1 MIPELFKIG
10 PITINSFGVMAM
22 MAFLVPTLLLR
33 KEVERIGQHPD
44 LANSIAIAAMIGG
57 FLGARIYYIVERWD
71 SFLANPTDYI
81 FTGAG
86 LVWYGGL
93 LGGFAAATWFVH
105 RKKIS
110 VPLICDI
117 MAPLLALGQ
126 TFGRMGCLL
135 SGDGDYGPPTD
146 VPWAM
151 AFPDGIIPTTE
162 RVHPTPIY
170 DMIILLSIF
179 AFLWSIRK
187 RELPHG
193 FKFGLY
199 LVLIGGGRIFT
210 EFYRTTS
217 KVFLGLT
224 VAQLISVGLIAI
236 GGGMM
241 IYLNQK
247 SRSKKNT
254 ETQSKKAK
262 IETK

>member
-22 MAFLVPTLLLR
+22 LAFLVPTLLLR
-33 KEVERIGQHPD
+33 KEVVRKGLHPD
-44 LANSIAIAAMIGG
+44 VANSLAIAAMIGG
-57 FLGARIYYIVERWD
+57 FLGARIYYIIERWD
-71 SFLANPTDYI
+71 QFLADPWDYI

-93 LGGFAAATWFVH
+93 AGGFIAATWYVH

-110 VPLICDI
+110 VPMICDL

-151 AFPDGIIPTTE
+151 SFPKGIVPTTE
-162 RVHPTPIY
+162 QVHPTPIY
-170 DMIILLSIF
+170 DMLILISIF
-179 AFLWSIRK
+179 AFLWNIRK
-187 RELPHG
+187 KPLPDG

-199 LVLIGGGRIFT
+199 MVLISGGRIVT
-210 EFYRTTS
+210 EFYRATP
-217 KVFLGLT
+217 KILLGLT
-224 VAQLISVGLIAI
+224 LAQLISIGLIII
-236 GGGMM
+236 GGALM
-241 IYLNQK
+241 IYLK
-247 SRSKKNT
+247 AVKPVTARSEVPASEKV
-254 ETQSKKAK
+254 EA
-262 IETK
+262 